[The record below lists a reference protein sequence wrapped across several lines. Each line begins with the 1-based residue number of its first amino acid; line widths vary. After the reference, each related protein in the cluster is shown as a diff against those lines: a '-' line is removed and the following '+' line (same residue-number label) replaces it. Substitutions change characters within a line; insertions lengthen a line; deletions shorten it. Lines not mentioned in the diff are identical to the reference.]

1 MSAPYASAIVVSI
14 TPKEPSCFAGEELQ
28 CTITFTNTNAPP
40 RSDPRRRSVRSAS
53 GAQRRGLVAVGT
65 DAPSPIQ
72 ASASPVALRKP
83 KTFPYSHPH
92 ARQKSVV
99 AYQVEDLSRAFGLL
113 QSEEEEEPM
122 FQPSPH
128 PDMFVSHNEA
138 MDAAMRDSVMTW
150 AGDSVSPL
158 FPSRDT
164 LPVGYEKLL
173 WTFAQF
179 GGTMELEHSLI
190 RPTDFDRLRMRLARG
205 ELPRSVPS
213 SPASSNGT
221 PRTLGG
227 GEFGYDAEYE
237 ADGLEFDKGLSLAN
251 LRERHAPAMATIAA
265 LLFGRSTTP
274 RSRHV
279 RTGSTL
285 SDIQTRALM
294 SRTLPTYSTPP
305 SMLGI
310 DMVLAPGEQRS
321 FTFSLK
327 LPADLPPSFH
337 GHSVHFDYYLTVGTS
352 RLDARTGTQPSR
364 LLHVPIRVY
373 NHVAPGVGA
382 LARFE
387 LLNPIVTP
395 HADDGAVV
403 AEASRAPH
411 GDAEAERER
420 TAQWIEQ
427 LLRDHQ
433 PSMER
438 TDPLPAPTCMDAV
451 LDLTLR
457 AGKVSYD
464 IAKNGHVAAV
474 LTLARAKYRL
484 GDSVQALV
492 RMNAPDA
499 MVRIVRIAASLES
512 HEEIDASMALL
523 PTGRIQKA
531 TTQVYATHHENTLD
545 TRQTSF
551 ALVIP
556 SGATPEF
563 VTSGIRHGWSL
574 RLSLL
579 TQTSHQGA
587 VAVQPPPHIEARSE
601 GYAAYHHS
609 YHGAPALCGHK
620 GPISTRLE
628 IVECSV
634 PVTVLPNRSKRRTG
648 PVELYA

>member
-1 MSAPYASAIVVSI
+1 
-14 TPKEPSCFAGEELQ
+14 
-28 CTITFTNTNAPP
+28 
-40 RSDPRRRSVRSAS
+40 
-53 GAQRRGLVAVGT
+53 
-65 DAPSPIQ
+65 
-72 ASASPVALRKP
+72 
-83 KTFPYSHPH
+83 
-92 ARQKSVV
+92 
-99 AYQVEDLSRAFGLL
+99 
-113 QSEEEEEPM
+113 M

-382 LARFE
+382 LARFD

-433 PSMER
+433 PSTER